1 MPHTPYSCT
10 HKPRT
15 HLGATSTQVIDH
27 TYRSKRSATSPQR
40 QQQHSDCARPCPTR
54 AAPTALDSHLHCHAS
69 SMLRH
74 SHHTGTPSDRRNRR
88 REAAKRKRLAATTA
102 AVTSS
107 MRTAQPA
114 RDCQARARDTRHARG
129 RPRTHGLRSHQRCRA
144 PAGRNADRVDVEA
157 LDVAPSRTRHCTLKS
172 KEPASQA
179 CQPVKE

>member
-1 MPHTPYSCT
+1 
-10 HKPRT
+10 
-15 HLGATSTQVIDH
+15 
-27 TYRSKRSATSPQR
+27 
-40 QQQHSDCARPCPTR
+40 
-54 AAPTALDSHLHCHAS
+54 
-69 SMLRH
+69 MLRH
-74 SHHTGTPSDRRNRR
+74 SHHTGTSSDRRNRR

-172 KEPASQA
+172 KEPASRA
-179 CQPVKE
+179 CQPVKRMKPSVARAARSRPRGMLCAACTRAACSNLTLYESQIARTCRANNRSDRGAFGRGEEKVRAKARSA